1 MPKSLTSRRNL
12 NYIFMEQV
20 EQTTLVSA
28 DTRHSLM
35 DRVKNIITQPDKEW
49 TVISLETPNTKKI
62 IMGYVLPLAGLAAI
76 AAFIGYGLI
85 GVSYFGI
92 RIATVSWGLYYAL
105 NVLVGA
111 IAGVFISAFVIDA
124 LAPSF
129 GSEKN
134 MGRSVQ
140 LVAYSYTPAWI
151 GGLLAIIP
159 MLGIIGGLAG
169 LYGLYLLYVGMPK
182 IKKTPADKHVGY
194 YVVSLVVLIVVYFII
209 GLIMSGIVMSAM
221 GLSYG
226 IPHL

>member
-12 NYIFMEQV
+12 NYKFMDQV
-20 EQTTLVSA
+20 EQSMLVSA
-28 DTRHSLM
+28 NTRRNLM
-35 DRVKNIITQPDKEW
+35 DRVKNIITQPDREW
-49 TVISLETPNTKKI
+49 TVISLETPNTNKI
-62 IMGYVLPLAGLAAI
+62 LIGYVLPLAGLAAI

-85 GVSYFGI
+85 GVNFLGV
-92 RIATVSWGLYYAL
+92 RFATVSWGLYYAL

-129 GSEKN
+129 GAEKN
-134 MGRSVQ
+134 MGRSIQ
-140 LVAYSYTPAWI
+140 LVAYSYTPAWV
-151 GGLLAIIP
+151 GGLFAIIP
-159 MLGIIGGLAG
+159 MLGIIGGIAG

-194 YVVSLVVLIVVYFII
+194 YVISLVVLIVVYFII
-209 GLIMSGIVMSAM
+209 GLIMSRIVMSAM

-226 IPHL
+226 FTHL